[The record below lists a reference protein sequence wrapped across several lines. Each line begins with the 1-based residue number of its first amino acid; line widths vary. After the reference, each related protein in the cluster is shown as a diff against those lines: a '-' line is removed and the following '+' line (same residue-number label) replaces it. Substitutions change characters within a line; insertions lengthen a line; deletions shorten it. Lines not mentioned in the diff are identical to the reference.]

1 MSNIFKNTD
10 LDKLKSFD
18 NKLYFICG
26 LLTVAIFTLD
36 INLPL
41 GVAGGV
47 PYIAVVLTALWSP
60 KRHLAI
66 YLAVICSAMTLLG
79 YYFSPP
85 GGELWKVV
93 FNRALALFA
102 IWITAL
108 LAMKWKSYEEE
119 LLSAK
124 VKIETEKENIYMAT
138 IHGAQHII
146 NNLLNQL
153 QLVKIE
159 ISKCRDFD
167 KRIRKIFDDIL
178 IEASSLMKK
187 LSTVKQIDEE
197 TIKQSVYPKPKSRV

>member
-1 MSNIFKNTD
+1 MANIFENPD

-47 PYIAVVLTALWSP
+47 PYITVVLIALWSP
-60 KRHLAI
+60 KRHFAI
-66 YLAVICSAMTLLG
+66 YLAVICSVMTLLG

-85 GGELWKVV
+85 GGELWKVI
-93 FNRALALFA
+93 FNRTLALFA
-102 IWITAL
+102 IWITAF

-124 VKIETEKENIYMAT
+124 AKIETEKENIYMAT
-138 IHGAQHII
+138 IHGAQHIL

-153 QLVKIE
+153 QLVKME
-159 ISKCRDFD
+159 INKYIDFD
-167 KRIRKIFDDIL
+167 KRILKIFDDIL
-178 IEASSLMKK
+178 AEASSLMKS
-187 LSTVKQIDEE
+187 LSAVKQVDEE
-197 TIKQSVYPKPKSRV
+197 TIKQSVYPKPKSRA

>member
-1 MSNIFKNTD
+1 MANIFENPD

-47 PYIAVVLTALWSP
+47 PYITVVLIALWSP
-60 KRHLAI
+60 KRHFAI
-66 YLAVICSAMTLLG
+66 YLAVICSVMTLLG

-85 GGELWKVV
+85 GGELWKVI
-93 FNRALALFA
+93 FNRTLALFA
-102 IWITAL
+102 IWITAF

-119 LLSAK
+119 LLSANA
-124 VKIETEKENIYMAT
+124 KIETEKENIYMAT
-138 IHGAQHII
+138 IHGAQHIL

-153 QLVKIE
+153 QLVKME
-159 ISKCRDFD
+159 INKYIDFD
-167 KRIRKIFDDIL
+167 KRILKIFDDVL
-178 IEASSLMKK
+178 VEASSLMKN
-187 LSTVKQIDEE
+187 LSAVKQVDEE
-197 TIKQSVYPKPKSRV
+197 TIKQSVYPKPKSRA

>member
-1 MSNIFKNTD
+1 MANIFENPD

-47 PYIAVVLTALWSP
+47 PYITVVLIALWSP
-60 KRHLAI
+60 KRHFAI
-66 YLAVICSAMTLLG
+66 YLAVICSVMTLLG

-85 GGELWKVV
+85 GGELWKVI
-93 FNRALALFA
+93 FNRTLALFA
-102 IWITAL
+102 IWITAF

-124 VKIETEKENIYMAT
+124 AKIETEKENIYMAT
-138 IHGAQHII
+138 IHGAQHIL

-153 QLVKIE
+153 QLVKME
-159 ISKCRDFD
+159 INKYIDFD
-167 KRIRKIFDDIL
+167 KRILKIFDDVL
-178 IEASSLMKK
+178 VEASSLMKN
-187 LSTVKQIDEE
+187 LSAVKQVDEE
-197 TIKQSVYPKPKSRV
+197 TIKQSVYPKPKSRA